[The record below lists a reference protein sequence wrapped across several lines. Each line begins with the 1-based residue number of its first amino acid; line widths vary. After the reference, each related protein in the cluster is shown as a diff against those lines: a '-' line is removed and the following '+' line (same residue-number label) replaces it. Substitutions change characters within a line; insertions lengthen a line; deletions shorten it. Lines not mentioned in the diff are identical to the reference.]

1 MRVPKISRTLTLDRI
16 LALSSYSRPNM
27 AVLSQARPIV
37 VLSRP
42 IVVVLSRPIVVLSRP
57 FVVLSRPF
65 VVLPCPIVAVLSH
78 PIMVL
83 SRPIVA
89 VPYLLSPSSTI
100 SYSVLQGRLFFFL
113 PATSSPVSLVSVVP
127 RYSVTLIPNEQKWT
141 ETISPLIRPPP
152 LQSDSSS
159 PRKAD
164 RTHLSF

>member
-42 IVVVLSRPIVVLSRP
+42 IV
-57 FVVLSRPF
+57 
-65 VVLPCPIVAVLSH
+65 
-78 PIMVL
+78 
-83 SRPIVA
+83 A
-89 VPYLLSPSSTI
+89 VPYLLSPSSSI

-127 RYSVTLIPNEQKWT
+127 RYSVTLIPNEQKRT

-152 LQSDSSS
+152 L
-159 PRKAD
+159 
-164 RTHLSF
+164 

>member
-27 AVLSQARPIV
+27 EVLSQARPIV

-42 IVVVLSRPIVVLSRP
+42 IVAVLSRPIV
-57 FVVLSRPF
+57 
-65 VVLPCPIVAVLSH
+65 
-78 PIMVL
+78 VL

-89 VPYLLSPSSTI
+89 VPYLLSPSSSI
-100 SYSVLQGRLFFFL
+100 SYSVLQGHLFFFL

-127 RYSVTLIPNEQKWT
+127 RYSVTLIPNEQKRT